1 MVKLVNRAKMGTA
14 TTGTGTITLGAAES
28 GFQTFAAAGVSD
40 GDVVRYTIEDGTAWE
55 IGTGTY
61 TASGTLPLIL
71 GETLSRTLSESSTG
85 SLLSL
90 SGSAT
95 VFVTAA
101 GEDLIVADAAVFTGS
116 IQEAVYNLTGTA
128 LDPANGTI
136 QTKTLAANTTI
147 TDSLSAGEA
156 MTLMIDDGAAYAVTW
171 PSITWVNNAGSAP
184 TLATSGYTVV
194 ALWKVGSTLYGALV
208 GDGS

>member
-1 MVKLVNRAKMGTA
+1 MVKLVNRAYMTTA
-14 TTGTGTITLGAAES
+14 TTGTGTITLGSALA
-28 GFQTFAAAGVSD
+28 GYQAFAAAGVSD

-61 TASGTLPLIL
+61 TSSGT
-71 GETLSRTLSESSTG
+71 TLSRTLSESSTG

-90 SGSAT
+90 TGSAK

-101 GEDLIVADAAVFTGS
+101 GEDLIVTDAAVFTGS

-136 QTKTLAANTTI
+136 QTKTLSANTTL

-156 MTLMIDDGAAYAVTW
+156 MTLMIDDGSAYAVTW
-171 PSITWVNNAGSAP
+171 PTITWANNAGVAP

-194 ALWKVGSTLYGALV
+194 ALWKVGATLYGALV
-208 GDGS
+208 GDGT

>member
-1 MVKLVNRAKMGTA
+1 MVKLFNRVKVSTSS
-14 TTGTGTITLGAAES
+14 TGTGSITLGAAES

-61 TASGTLPLIL
+61 TASGT
-71 GETLSRTLSESSTG
+71 TLTRTLSESSTG

-101 GEDLIVADAAVFTGS
+101 AEDLIVADAAVFTGS

-136 QTKTLAANTTI
+136 QTKTLSANTTL

-156 MTLMIDDGAAYAVTW
+156 MTLMIDDGSAYTVTW
-171 PSITWVNNAGSAP
+171 PTITWVNNAGAAP

-194 ALWKVGSTLYGALV
+194 AMWKVGSTLYGALV
-208 GDGS
+208 GDGT

>member
-1 MVKLVNRAKMGTA
+1 MVKLVNRAYMTTA
-14 TTGTGTITLGAAES
+14 TTGTGTITLGSALA
-28 GFQTFAAAGVSD
+28 GYQTFADAGVSN

-61 TASGTLPLIL
+61 TASGT
-71 GETLSRTLSESSTG
+71 TLSRTLSESSTG
-85 SLLSL
+85 SLLNL
-90 SGSAT
+90 SGSAK

-101 GEDLIVADAAVFTGS
+101 GEDLVVADAAVFTGS
-116 IQEAVYNLTGTA
+116 IQEAVYSLTGTA

-136 QTKTLAANTTI
+136 QTKTLSASVTL

-156 MTLMIDDGAAYAVTW
+156 MTLMIDDGSAYAVTW
-171 PSITWVNNAGSAP
+171 PTMTWVNNTGSAP

-194 ALWKVGSTLYGALV
+194 ALWKVGATLYGALV
-208 GDGS
+208 GDGT

>member
-1 MVKLVNRAKMGTA
+1 MVKLVNRVKVGTSS
-14 TTGTGTITLGAAES
+14 TGTGTITLGSALA
-28 GFQTFAAAGVSD
+28 GYQTFAAAGVSD
-40 GDVVRYTIEDGTAWE
+40 GDVVRYTIEDGSAWE

-61 TASGTLPLIL
+61 TASGT
-71 GETLSRTLSESSTG
+71 TLSRTLLESSTG

-116 IQEAVYNLTGTA
+116 IQEAVHNLTGTA

-136 QTKTLAANTTI
+136 QTKTLAANTTL

-156 MTLMIDDGAAYAVTW
+156 MTLMIDDGSAYTVTW
-171 PSITWVNNAGSAP
+171 PTITWVNNAGAAP

-194 ALWKVGSTLYGALV
+194 ALWKVGATLYGALV
-208 GDGS
+208 GDGT

>member
-1 MVKLVNRAKMGTA
+1 MVKLVNRAYMTTA
-14 TTGTGTITLGAAES
+14 TTGTGTITLGSALA
-28 GFQTFAAAGVSD
+28 GYQTFAAAGVSD

-61 TASGTLPLIL
+61 TASGT
-71 GETLSRTLSESSTG
+71 TLSRSGSPESSTG
-85 SLLSL
+85 SVLSL
-90 SGSAT
+90 SGSAK

-116 IQEAVYNLTGTA
+116 IEEKVSALPGTA

-136 QTKTLAANTTI
+136 QTTLLTASVTL

-156 MTLMIDDGAAYAVTW
+156 MTLMIDDGSAYTVTW
-171 PSITWVNNAGSAP
+171 PTITWVNNAGSAP

-194 ALWKVGSTLYGALV
+194 ALWKVGATLYGALV
-208 GDGS
+208 GDGT

>member
-1 MVKLVNRAKMGTA
+1 MVKLFNRVKVSTSS
-14 TTGTGTITLGAAES
+14 TGTGSITLGAAES

-61 TASGTLPLIL
+61 TASGT
-71 GETLSRTLSESSTG
+71 TLSRTLSESSTG

-136 QTKTLAANTTI
+136 QTKTLAANTTL

-156 MTLMIDDGAAYAVTW
+156 MTLMIDDGSAYTVTW
-171 PSITWVNNAGSAP
+171 PTITWVNNAGAAP

-194 ALWKVGSTLYGALV
+194 ALWKVGATLYGALV
-208 GDGS
+208 GDGT

>member
-1 MVKLVNRAKMGTA
+1 MVKLVNRAYMTTA
-14 TTGTGTITLGAAES
+14 TTGTGTITLGSALA
-28 GFQTFAAAGVSD
+28 GYQTFADAGVSN

-61 TASGTLPLIL
+61 TASGT
-71 GETLSRTLSESSTG
+71 TLSRTLSESSTG
-85 SLLSL
+85 SLLNL
-90 SGSAT
+90 SGSAK

-101 GEDLIVADAAVFTGS
+101 GEDLVVADAAVFTGS
-116 IQEAVYNLTGTA
+116 IQEAVYSLTGTA

-136 QTKTLAANTTI
+136 QTKTLSASVTL

-156 MTLMIDDGAAYAVTW
+156 MTLMIDDGSAYAVTW
-171 PSITWVNNAGSAP
+171 PTMTWVNNTGSAP

-208 GDGS
+208 GDGT

>member
-1 MVKLVNRAKMGTA
+1 MVELVNRAYMTTA
-14 TTGTGTITLGAAES
+14 TTGTGTITLGSALA
-28 GFQTFAAAGVSD
+28 GYQTFAAAGVSN

-61 TASGTLPLIL
+61 TASGT
-71 GETLSRTLSESSTG
+71 TLSRTLSESSTG
-85 SLLSL
+85 SLLNL
-90 SGSAT
+90 SGSAK

-101 GEDLIVADAAVFTGS
+101 GEDLVVADAAVFTGS
-116 IQEAVYNLTGTA
+116 IQEAVYSLTGTA

-136 QTKTLAANTTI
+136 QTKTLSASVTL

-156 MTLMIDDGAAYAVTW
+156 MTLMIDDGSTYAVTW
-171 PSITWVNNAGSAP
+171 PTMTWVNNTGSAP

-194 ALWKVGSTLYGALV
+194 ALWKVGATLYGALV
-208 GDGS
+208 GDGT

>member
-1 MVKLVNRAKMGTA
+1 MVKLVNRAYMTTA
-14 TTGTGTITLGAAES
+14 TTGTGTITLGSALA
-28 GFQTFAAAGVSD
+28 GYQAFAAAGVSD

-61 TASGTLPLIL
+61 TSSGT
-71 GETLSRTLSESSTG
+71 TLSRTLSESSTG

-90 SGSAT
+90 TGSAK

-101 GEDLIVADAAVFTGS
+101 GEDLIVTDAAVFTGS

-136 QTKTLAANTTI
+136 QTKTLSANTTL

-156 MTLMIDDGAAYAVTW
+156 MTLMIDDGSAYAVTW
-171 PSITWVNNAGSAP
+171 PTITWVNNAGAAP

-194 ALWKVGSTLYGALV
+194 AMWKVGSTLYGALV
-208 GDGS
+208 GDGT